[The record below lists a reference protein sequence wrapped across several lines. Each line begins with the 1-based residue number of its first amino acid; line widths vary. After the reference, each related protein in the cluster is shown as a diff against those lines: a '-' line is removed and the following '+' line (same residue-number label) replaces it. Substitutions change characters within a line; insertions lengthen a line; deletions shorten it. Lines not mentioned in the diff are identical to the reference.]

1 MSTSLKKLFGIL
13 IVGVALSLGILT
25 ALPVMAEAQ
34 DMDEASMG
42 AEQNTVKN
50 AGAVVTT
57 QPTTEP
63 PAAGRVVN
71 PGDSLWSIGQEH
83 LGPEATP
90 EQILE
95 EVRRIYEINRDRIGN
110 DPNLLVA
117 GQELLMPSVPE
128 STPQPVAQEPVA
140 QEPVAQEP
148 APAESA
154 APAESVDLPDSPEAQ
169 EDIPVAREVAAE
181 EPSSFFAPLA
191 NLDDQERRTVLG
203 LGIILLTL
211 VFAILIAWKLPM
223 NRGGWRS
230 APSSGTY
237 QDYFSNYALPT
248 RESDPSESAPTVPGA
263 ASSEVAPQFQQPGT
277 AKAPAS
283 GEAAAGSDDLEQI
296 LTPLLTDMLKDMQ
309 QWREEHSA
317 VPQGDA
323 SVEANASNGPHEAED
338 SPSGVPAYERLRLV
352 DAPLDQHEEEHQRSS
367 RKEVSK

>member
-95 EVRRIYEINRDRIGN
+95 EARRIYEINRDRIGN

-140 QEPVAQEP
+140 QEP
-148 APAESA
+148 

-211 VFAILIAWKLPM
+211 VFAVLIAWKLPM

-230 APSSGTY
+230 APPSDTY
-237 QDYFSNYALPT
+237 QNYFSNYALPT
-248 RESDPSESAPTVPGA
+248 RESDPSESAPTGLGA
-263 ASSEVAPQFQQPGT
+263 ASSEVAPQVQQPGT
-277 AKAPAS
+277 AKASAS

-323 SVEANASNGPHEAED
+323 WVEANYSNGPHEAED
-338 SPSGVPAYERLRLV
+338 SPSGVPAHERLRLV

-367 RKEVSK
+367 SKEVSK

>member
-1 MSTSLKKLFGIL
+1 LSTSLKKLFGIL

-63 PAAGRVVN
+63 PTAGRVVN

-90 EQILE
+90 ERILE
-95 EVRRIYEINRDRIGN
+95 EARRIYEINQDRIGN

-128 STPQPVAQEPVA
+128 STTQPVAQEPVA

-181 EPSSFFAPLA
+181 EPSSFFAPLV
-191 NLDDQERRTVLG
+191 NLDDQERRKVLG

-248 RESDPSESAPTVPGA
+248 RESDPSESAPTGPGA
-263 ASSEVAPQFQQPGT
+263 ASSKAAPQVQQLGT
-277 AKAPAS
+277 AKAPAG
-283 GEAAAGSDDLEQI
+283 GEVAAGSDDLEQI

-323 SVEANASNGPHEAED
+323 SVEANASNGPHEAEN
-338 SPSGVPAYERLRLV
+338 SPSSVPAHERLRLV
-352 DAPLDQHEEEHQRSS
+352 DAPPDQHEEEHQRSS

>member
-57 QPTTEP
+57 QPTTESP
-63 PAAGRVVN
+63 VAGRVVN

-90 EQILE
+90 KQILE
-95 EVRRIYEINRDRIGN
+95 EARRIYEINRDRIGN

-140 QEPVAQEP
+140 QEP
-148 APAESA
+148 

-211 VFAILIAWKLPM
+211 VFAVLIAWKLPM

-237 QDYFSNYALPT
+237 QDHFSNYALPT

-277 AKAPAS
+277 SKAPAS

-296 LTPLLTDMLKDMQ
+296 LTPLLTGMLKDMQ

-323 SVEANASNGPHEAED
+323 WVEANASNGPHEAEN
-338 SPSGVPAYERLRLV
+338 SPSSVPAHERLRLV
-352 DAPLDQHEEEHQRSS
+352 DAPPDQHEEEHQRSS

>member
-1 MSTSLKKLFGIL
+1 LSTSLKKLFGIL

-57 QPTTEP
+57 QPTTESP
-63 PAAGRVVN
+63 VAGRVVN

-140 QEPVAQEP
+140 QEP
-148 APAESA
+148 

-211 VFAILIAWKLPM
+211 VFAVLIAWKLPM
-223 NRGGWRS
+223 NRR
-230 APSSGTY
+230 
-237 QDYFSNYALPT
+237 NYALPT
-248 RESDPSESAPTVPGA
+248 RESDPSESAPTGLGA
-263 ASSEVAPQFQQPGT
+263 ASSEVAPQVQQPGT
-277 AKAPAS
+277 AKASAS

-296 LTPLLTDMLKDMQ
+296 LTPLLTGMLKDMQ

-323 SVEANASNGPHEAED
+323 WVEANASNGPHEAEN
-338 SPSGVPAYERLRLV
+338 SPSSVPAHERLRLV
-352 DAPLDQHEEEHQRSS
+352 DAPPDQHEEEHQRSS

>member
-13 IVGVALSLGILT
+13 SVGVALSLGILT

-42 AEQNTVKN
+42 AEQNTVKD

-63 PAAGRVVN
+63 PAASHQVVN
-71 PGDSLWSIGQEH
+71 YGDSLWSIGQEH

-95 EVRRIYEINRDRIGN
+95 EARRIYEINRDRIGN
-110 DPNLLVA
+110 DPNLLLA

-140 QEPVAQEP
+140 QEP
-148 APAESA
+148 APV
-154 APAESVDLPDSPEAQ
+154 ESVDLPDSPEAQ
-169 EDIPVAREVAAE
+169 EDIPEAREVAAE

-211 VFAILIAWKLPM
+211 VFAVLIAWKLPM
-223 NRGGWRS
+223 NRR
-230 APSSGTY
+230 
-237 QDYFSNYALPT
+237 NYALPT
-248 RESDPSESAPTVPGA
+248 RESDPSESAPTGLGA

-323 SVEANASNGPHEAED
+323 WVEANSSNGPHEAED
-338 SPSGVPAYERLRLV
+338 SPSGVPAHERLRLV
-352 DAPLDQHEEEHQRSS
+352 DAPLDQHEEEHQRSN

>member
-13 IVGVALSLGILT
+13 IVGVALSLSILT

-42 AEQNTVKN
+42 AEQNIVKN

-57 QPTTEP
+57 QPTTESP
-63 PAAGRVVN
+63 VAGRVVN

-90 EQILE
+90 KQILE
-95 EVRRIYEINRDRIGN
+95 EARRIYEINRDRIGN

-128 STPQPVAQEPVA
+128 STPQPVAQEP
-140 QEPVAQEP
+140 

-154 APAESVDLPDSPEAQ
+154 APAESVDLPDSSEAQ

-211 VFAILIAWKLPM
+211 VFAVLIAWKLPM
-223 NRGGWRS
+223 NRR
-230 APSSGTY
+230 
-237 QDYFSNYALPT
+237 NYALPT
-248 RESDPSESAPTVPGA
+248 RESDPSESAPTGLGA
-263 ASSEVAPQFQQPGT
+263 ASSEVAPQVQQPGT
-277 AKAPAS
+277 AKASAS

-296 LTPLLTDMLKDMQ
+296 LTPLLTGMLKDMQ

-323 SVEANASNGPHEAED
+323 WVESNASNGPHEAED
-338 SPSGVPAYERLRLV
+338 SPSGVPAHERLRLV

>member
-1 MSTSLKKLFGIL
+1 
-13 IVGVALSLGILT
+13 VGVALSLSILT
-25 ALPVMAEAQ
+25 ALPMMAEAQ

-63 PAAGRVVN
+63 PAASHQVVN
-71 PGDSLWSIGQEH
+71 YGDSLWSIGQEH

-95 EVRRIYEINRDRIGN
+95 EARRIYEINRDRIGN

-181 EPSSFFAPLA
+181 EPSSFFALLA

-211 VFAILIAWKLPM
+211 VFAVLIAWKLPM
-223 NRGGWRS
+223 NRR
-230 APSSGTY
+230 
-237 QDYFSNYALPT
+237 NYALPT
-248 RESDPSESAPTVPGA
+248 RESDPSESAPTGPGA
-263 ASSEVAPQFQQPGT
+263 ASSEVAPQVQQPGT

-283 GEAAAGSDDLEQI
+283 GEAATGSDDLEQI
-296 LTPLLTDMLKDMQ
+296 MTPLLTDMLKDMQ

-323 SVEANASNGPHEAED
+323 SVDANSSNGPHEAED
-338 SPSGVPAYERLRLV
+338 FPSGVPAHERLRLV
-352 DAPLDQHEEEHQRSS
+352 DAPPDQHEEEHQRSS

>member
-13 IVGVALSLGILT
+13 IVGVALSLSILT

-140 QEPVAQEP
+140 QEP

-211 VFAILIAWKLPM
+211 VFAVLIAWKLPM
-223 NRGGWRS
+223 NRR
-230 APSSGTY
+230 
-237 QDYFSNYALPT
+237 NYALPT
-248 RESDPSESAPTVPGA
+248 RESDPSESAPTGLGA
-263 ASSEVAPQFQQPGT
+263 ASSEVAPQVQQPGT

-338 SPSGVPAYERLRLV
+338 SPSGVPAHERLRLV